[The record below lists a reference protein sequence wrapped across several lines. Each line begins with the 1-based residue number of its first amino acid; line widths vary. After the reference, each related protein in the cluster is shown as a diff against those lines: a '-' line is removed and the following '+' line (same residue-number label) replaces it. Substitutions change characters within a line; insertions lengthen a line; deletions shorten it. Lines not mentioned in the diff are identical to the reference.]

1 LEIITKIIAIMKKA
15 LLKTLPLLCAGLLLA
30 SGVFAQEEAEDIPL
44 DFPAAWAGKWA
55 GRLEIFAPD
64 GKVRDLPMELLIQD
78 VDSAYTWTIIYGQG
92 EDADRREYLLRA
104 YKPKFGLYR
113 IDELNSIVLDAT
125 YIAGKLYS
133 RFEVGNA
140 LLLSTTALVGDELHY
155 EIISGENK
163 PRTITGGGE
172 HEGETIPEVKS
183 LPVVMRQ
190 YAILRRR

>member
-1 LEIITKIIAIMKKA
+1 MKKVLN
-15 LLKTLPLLCAGLLLA
+15 LLFKKQLMLLLFAA
-30 SGVFAQEEAEDIPL
+30 SLLSGPAFAQELEEPLL
-44 DFPAAWAGKWA
+44 DFPASWAGRWA

-64 GKVRDLPMELLIQD
+64 GKMQDVPMELHIQD

-92 EDADRREYLLRA
+92 EEANQREYLLRA
-104 YKPKFGLYR
+104 NKPKFGLYA

-140 LLLSTTALVGDELHY
+140 LLLSTTELIGDELHY

-172 HEGETIPEVKS
+172 HEGEKIPEVKS
-183 LPVVMRQ
+183 LPVVVRQ